1 MQYRK
6 LSTFIHYGATRQ
18 SGFTL
23 VEVLVSLALFTV
35 VVVAAI
41 GSLYTVN
48 QASTR
53 VNAMRTVLD
62 NLTFATE
69 SMSRTIR
76 TSQHIVCGGVANNS
90 GLSQNCPLGNVNGGG
105 NAISMNSTIDGT
117 AIEYVIGNN
126 IQTGLG
132 EIDKCILVNGQV
144 TSTSCVAITAPE
156 VNINITKT
164 KFYVD
169 GADLSDSKQPS
180 VMMVIEGEANAGAG
194 NTAPFAIQ
202 TLISQRAVE

>member
-1 MQYRK
+1 MNNYIQTIKKIR
-6 LSTFIHYGATRQ
+6 TEQA
-18 SGFTL
+18 GFTL
-23 VEVLVSLALFTV
+23 VEVLVSLALFTI

-48 QASTR
+48 EASAR

-76 TSQHIVCGGVANNS
+76 TSQHIVCGGVGNTS
-90 GLSQNCPLGNVNGGG
+90 GLSKNCPLGNTNGAGS
-105 NAISMNSTIDGT
+105 AISMDSTIDGKS
-117 AIEYVIGNN
+117 IEYVIGNN
-126 IQTGLG
+126 KQTGIG
-132 EIDKCILVNGQV
+132 EIDKCILVNGQI
-144 TSTSCVAITAPE
+144 TADSCVAITAPE
-156 VNINITKT
+156 VGINIAKT

-169 GADLSDSKQPS
+169 GADASDGKQPS
-180 VMMVIEGEANAGAG
+180 VMMIIEGQANAGQG

-202 TLISQRAVE
+202 TLISQRAAE

>member
-1 MQYRK
+1 MQK
-6 LSTFIHYGATRQ
+6 KSSQL
-18 SGFTL
+18 GFTL

-48 QASTR
+48 QASAR

-62 NLTFATE
+62 NLNFGTE

-76 TSQHIVCGGVANNS
+76 TSQNIVCGGVANTS
-90 GLSQNCPLGNVNGGG
+90 GLSKNCPLGNANGGG
-105 NAISMNSTIDGT
+105 SAISMDSTIDGK
-117 AIEYVIGNN
+117 AIQYVIGNN
-126 IQTGLG
+126 NQTGIG
-132 EIDKCILVNGQV
+132 EIDKCILVNGQI
-144 TSTSCVAITAPE
+144 TANSCVAITAPE
-156 VNINITKT
+156 VNINVAKT

-169 GADLSDSKQPS
+169 GADAADGKQPS
-180 VMMVIEGEANAGAG
+180 VMIIIEGQAEAGVN

-202 TLISQRAVE
+202 TLISQRAAE